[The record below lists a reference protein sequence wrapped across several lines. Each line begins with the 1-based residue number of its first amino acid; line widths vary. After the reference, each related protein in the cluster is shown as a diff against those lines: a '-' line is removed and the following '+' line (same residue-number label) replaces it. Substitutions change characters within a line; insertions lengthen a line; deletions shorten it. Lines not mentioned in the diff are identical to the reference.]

1 MGSPLPRQGPHDLT
15 VGKKVKTIFT
25 LFIFTCTQYWIISF
39 HASEG
44 PPIQNEQMWAAS
56 CSQKMK
62 PSLKLVVSSHH
73 NGVWIFFS
81 PVSRRLDCFPPVY
94 REAGCHT
101 GFHSAGSQSVAPLC
115 RTTFGGTFGK
125 KDEPDHLLFCKQAS
139 NITCFSMV
147 SHQSFYLVIKYI
159 GTIQKLKGWLR
170 L

>member
-73 NGVWIFFS
+73 NGVWIFFHLS
-81 PVSRRLDCFPPVY
+81 AGGWIVFHLCTGRLDATLGSIVLGVSQSRLCVEQ
-94 REAGCHT
+94 R
-101 GFHSAGSQSVAPLC
+101 SAGHSE
-115 RTTFGGTFGK
+115 K
-125 KDEPDHLLFCKQAS
+125 KMNLIICFFASKQAIS
-139 NITCFSMV
+139 LAFQWCLTSRSI
-147 SHQSFYLVIKYI
+147 L
-159 GTIQKLKGWLR
+159 
-170 L
+170 